1 MSTTHGALQRLAAP
15 LRWRSQLG
23 WLALG
28 VGCALVALG
37 VAAWLARAG
46 LLRAPLWIPAAWLL
60 VAGLVIAACM
70 RARQGA
76 HRLSARATADWLE
89 AHAGWRRGA
98 VSGQLEADTAGTSP
112 ALRELADAQASERV
126 SREGEAALEP
136 VALPIR
142 RRARAGLGALLAGS
156 LLLVS
161 ARPWTAP
168 AARVWHPATAL
179 LDAAKPVRLSAS
191 RLSVPRGDSVMLRIE
206 APGRATAS
214 LYTRTPG
221 DTWVTQ
227 TVTLDGTGRASRRVG
242 PLAADLFARA
252 TSGGRGSDTVHITVQ
267 LPAFLGSLSV
277 TAHYPRYLGLADEPL
292 PVSGDTVLLPAGTR
306 LRTVGQATAA
316 LSQASWK
323 GDRQQAALEVD
334 GRQFH
339 GEFIPR
345 ASGVYTLG
353 LAVEGGAALGG
364 DTVRL
369 PLRIVADSAPVITVP
384 VPGADT
390 VAPLSM
396 RLPLV
401 VEARDDHGLTG
412 VRVRIRRGASEQL
425 DTVPIGGEP
434 DHAILAHE
442 LDLNRAGAQPGDTVV
457 YQLIATD
464 NAPPPHVGR
473 SREYRVRIPTRAE
486 LRDAQR
492 EAAAAMGSSLDSL
505 ARKSA
510 DVQRQTEDLSRE
522 RSRAESSNTGAD
534 PAMSFEQA
542 KQAQALAEAT
552 DSLVQQSEQIK
563 DALDAL
569 RQAAEQAGLNDP
581 EFQKRL
587 AEVREQLAKALTPEL
602 RAKLEQ
608 LKSALQHLDAE
619 QARRALQDLTEAQ
632 QKLQQALERS
642 RDLFKRAALEG
653 ELANLAD
660 EARDLAKQQDAW
672 NAAADSANAAGAA
685 ADEQQMADRADSLA
699 SRLQDA
705 SRQLDSSAART
716 ALEQA
721 ARQAAEA
728 AQQMQQAGQ
737 QMQQGGRAQA
747 QQHGRRASRMLGPLA
762 GQMDQARQSTQ
773 DQWREEVMQVLD
785 QALAETSR
793 LSSQELALSESLDG
807 NMDPASARTA
817 QASLEDGLERVAA
830 RIRDI
835 AGKNALVS
843 QQIGVAL
850 EVARSHMSASR
861 EAVSSA
867 NINVPAAADRA
878 GSAVDALNAAAYM
891 MLRSRDDVAG
901 SASGSGMAEAMEKMS
916 QLAGQQGQLGQQTAS
931 LLPTPGQGQGAGQ
944 QLMQQIAAQQRAIA
958 QELERMQAQ
967 GNMPGA
973 GQLSQEAQELAR
985 RLEAGRVDRQTVERQ
1000 QQLFRRMLDA
1010 GRTLQGEERD
1020 EQKERQSTTAKEGN
1034 IHLPPAL
1041 RERLEQDDTPR
1052 LPDWDELQRLSPEDR
1067 RLVVDYFRRL
1077 AESPQR

>member
-1 MSTTHGALQRLAAP
+1 MSRTHGALGRLATP
-15 LRWRSQLG
+15 LRRRSQLG
-23 WLALG
+23 SLGLAMGFALFALG
-28 VGCALVALG
+28 AV
-37 VAAWLARAG
+37 AWLARAG
-46 LLRAPLWIPAAWLL
+46 LLRAPLWIPLAWLI
-60 VAGLVIAACM
+60 VAGLAAAGVIW
-70 RARQGA
+70 ARQGA
-76 HRLSARATADWLE
+76 RRLSVRATADWLE
-89 AHAGWRRGA
+89 RYAGWRRGA
-98 VSGQLEADTAGTSP
+98 VSAQLEAGTAGTSA

-126 SREGEAALEP
+126 RREGDAALLP
-136 VALPIR
+136 IAQPIR
-142 RRARAGLGALLAGS
+142 RRALAGLGAVVAGG

-168 AARVWHPATAL
+168 ATRVWHPASAL
-179 LDAAKPVRLSAS
+179 IDAAKPVRLSAS
-191 RLSVPRGDSVMLRIE
+191 RLSVPRGDSVTLRVE
-206 APGRATAS
+206 APGRASAA
-214 LYTRTPG
+214 LHTRAPG

-227 TVTLDGTGRASRRVG
+227 IISLDESGRASRAVG

-252 TSGGRGSDTVHITVQ
+252 SSGGRGSDTVHVTVQ

-277 TAHYPRYLGLADEPL
+277 TARYPHYLGLADEAL

-306 LRTVGQATAA
+306 LHTSGQATAVLTHA
-316 LSQASWK
+316 AWRAE
-323 GDRQQAALEVD
+323 RQVAELEVN
-334 GRQFH
+334 GRQFS
-339 GEFIPR
+339 GDFLPR
-345 ASGVYTLG
+345 ANGAYMLT
-353 LAVEGGAALGG
+353 LAVEGGAPLGG

-369 PLRIVADSAPVITVP
+369 PLRIVADSAPVVTVP

-401 VEARDDHGLTG
+401 VEARDDHGLTAL
-412 VRVRIRRGASEQL
+412 RIRIRLGATNQMDS
-425 DTVPIGGEP
+425 VPLGGAT

-442 LDLNRAGAQPGDTVV
+442 LDLQQAGAQPGDTVV
-457 YQLIATD
+457 YQLVAAD
-464 NAPPPHVGR
+464 NAPSPQVGR
-473 SREYRVRIPTRAE
+473 SREYRVRVPTRAE

-492 EAAAAMGSSLDSL
+492 DVAAAMGNSLDSL

-510 DVQRQTEDLSRE
+510 DVQRRTEDLSRE
-522 RSRAESSNTGAD
+522 RSRADSSNRGPE
-534 PAMSFEQA
+534 PAMSFDQA
-542 KQAQALAEAT
+542 KQAQALAQAT
-552 DSLVQQSEQIK
+552 DSLVQQSEQLK

-569 RQAAEQAGLNDP
+569 RQAAERAGLNDP

-602 RAKLEQ
+602 KAKLAE
-608 LKSALQHLDAE
+608 LKSALEHLDAE

-632 QKLQQALERS
+632 EKLQQALERS

-660 EARDLAKQQDAW
+660 EARDLAKEQAQW
-672 NAAADSANAAGAA
+672 NSATAKADSARAA
-685 ADEQQMADRADSLA
+685 ADEQQLAGRTDSLA
-699 SRLQDA
+699 SRLQQA

-716 ALEQA
+716 GLQQA
-721 ARQAAEA
+721 AAQAAEA
-728 AQQMQQAGQ
+728 AQQMQQAAQ

-747 QQHGRRASRMLGPLA
+747 QQHGRRASKMLSPLA
-762 GQMDQARQSTQ
+762 GQMDQARQSAQ
-773 DQWREEVMQVLD
+773 NQWREEVMQALD

-793 LSSQELALSESLDG
+793 LSSQELALTESLDG
-807 NMDPASARTA
+807 EADPAAARTA
-817 QASLEDGLERVAA
+817 QAALEEGLERVTA
-830 RIRDI
+830 RIRDS
-835 AGKNALVS
+835 AGKNALVA

-850 EVARSHMSASR
+850 EVARTHMRASR
-861 EAVSSA
+861 DAISSA
-867 NINVPAAADRA
+867 NVNLPAAADRA

-944 QLMQQIAAQQRAIA
+944 QLMQQLAAQQRAIA

-973 GQLSQEAQELAR
+973 GQLSQEAQDLAR

-1020 EQKERQSTTAKEGN
+1020 EQKERQSTTAKDGN
-1034 IHLPPAL
+1034 LHLPPSL
-1041 RERLEQDDTPR
+1041 RERLERDDTPR
-1052 LPDWDELQRLSPEDR
+1052 LPGWEELQRLSPEDR

>member
-1 MSTTHGALQRLAAP
+1 MSRTHGALGRLATP
-15 LRWRSQLG
+15 LRRQSQLG
-23 WLALG
+23 SLTLAAGSALLALG
-28 VGCALVALG
+28 A
-37 VAAWLARAG
+37 AAWLARAG
-46 LLRAPLWIPAAWLL
+46 LLRAPLWIPLAWLV
-60 VAGLVIAACM
+60 VAGLVAAGVIW
-70 RARQGA
+70 ARQA
-76 HRLSARATADWLE
+76 ARRLSVRAMAEWLE
-89 AHAGWRRGA
+89 HQAGWRRGA
-98 VSGQLEADTAGTSP
+98 LSAQLEAGTAGTSA
-112 ALRELADAQASERV
+112 ALRELADSRASEQV
-126 SREGEAALEP
+126 TREGNAALQP
-136 VALPIR
+136 IAQPIR
-142 RRARAGLGALLAGS
+142 RTALAGLAVVIAGS

-161 ARPWTAP
+161 ARPWRAP
-168 AARVWHPATAL
+168 AARVWHPASAL
-179 LDAAKPVRLSAS
+179 IDAAKPVRLSAS
-191 RLSVPRGDSVMLRIE
+191 KLSVQRGDSVMLRIE
-206 APGRATAS
+206 APGRATAA
-214 LYTRTPG
+214 LYTRSPG

-227 TVTLDGTGRASRRVG
+227 VVSLDQSGRASRRVG

-252 TSGGRGSDTVHITVQ
+252 TSGGRGSDTVHVTVQ

-277 TAHYPRYLGLADEPL
+277 TARYPRYLGLADELL

-306 LRTVGQATAA
+306 LRTLGQATAV
-316 LSQASWK
+316 LSHAAWR
-323 GDRQQAALEVD
+323 GERQLAELDVD
-334 GRQFH
+334 GREFR
-339 GEFIPR
+339 GEFTPR
-345 ASGVYTLG
+345 TTGAYTLSI
-353 LAVEGGAALGG
+353 AVEGGVPLGG

-369 PLRIVADSAPVITVP
+369 PLRIVADSAPVVTVP

-401 VEARDDHGLTG
+401 VDARDDHALTA
-412 VRVRIRRGASEQL
+412 VRIRIRLRSSERL
-425 DTVPIGGEP
+425 DTVAMGGEP

-442 LDLNRAGAQPGDTVV
+442 LDLQQAGAEPGDTVV
-457 YQLIATD
+457 YQLIAAD
-464 NAPPPHVGR
+464 NAPLPQVGR
-473 SREYRVRIPTRAE
+473 SREYQVRIPTRAE

-505 ARKSA
+505 AQKSA

-522 RSRAESSNTGAD
+522 RSRTENSNRGPD

-542 KQAQALAEAT
+542 KQAQALAQAT
-552 DSLVQQSEQIK
+552 DSLVQKSEQLK

-602 RAKLEQ
+602 RAKLAE
-608 LKSALQHLDAE
+608 LKSALQNLDAE

-632 QKLQQALERS
+632 ERLQQALERS

-660 EARDLAKQQDAW
+660 EARDLAQQQDKW
-672 NAAADSANAAGAA
+672 NAATASADSARASAE
-685 ADEQQMADRADSLA
+685 EQQMASRADSLA
-699 SRLQDA
+699 SRLQEA
-705 SRQLDSSAART
+705 SRQLDSSAARSG
-716 ALEQA
+716 LEQA
-721 ARQAAEA
+721 AQQAADA

-747 QQHGRRASRMLGPLA
+747 QQHGRRASRMLTPLA
-762 GQMDQARQSTQ
+762 GQMDQARQSAQ
-773 DQWREEVMQVLD
+773 DQWREEVMQALD

-793 LSSQELALSESLDG
+793 LSGQELALSESLDG
-807 NMDPASARTA
+807 ESDPASARTT
-817 QASLEDGLERVAA
+817 QAALEEGLDRVAA

-835 AGKNALVS
+835 GGKNALVS

-850 EVARSHMSASR
+850 EVARTHMGASR
-861 EAVSSA
+861 DAVSSA
-867 NINVPAAADRA
+867 NINLPAAADRA

-901 SASGSGMAEAMEKMS
+901 SASGSGMAEAMEKMG
-916 QLAGQQGQLGQQTAS
+916 QLAGQQGQVGQQTAS

-944 QLMQQIAAQQRAIA
+944 QLMQQLAAEQRAIA
-958 QELERMQAQ
+958 QELQRMQAQ
-967 GNMPGA
+967 GNMPAA
-973 GQLSQEAQELAR
+973 GQLSQEAQDLAR

-1052 LPDWDELQRLSPEDR
+1052 LPGWEELQRLSPEDR

-1077 AESPQR
+1077 AEDPQR

>member
-1 MSTTHGALQRLAAP
+1 
-15 LRWRSQLG
+15 
-23 WLALG
+23 
-28 VGCALVALG
+28 VV
-37 VAAWLARAG
+37 
-46 LLRAPLWIPAAWLL
+46 
-60 VAGLVIAACM
+60 
-70 RARQGA
+70 
-76 HRLSARATADWLE
+76 
-89 AHAGWRRGA
+89 
-98 VSGQLEADTAGTSP
+98 
-112 ALRELADAQASERV
+112 
-126 SREGEAALEP
+126 
-136 VALPIR
+136 
-142 RRARAGLGALLAGS
+142 
-156 LLLVS
+156 
-161 ARPWTAP
+161 
-168 AARVWHPATAL
+168 
-179 LDAAKPVRLSAS
+179 
-191 RLSVPRGDSVMLRIE
+191 
-206 APGRATAS
+206 
-214 LYTRTPG
+214 
-221 DTWVTQ
+221 
-227 TVTLDGTGRASRRVG
+227 
-242 PLAADLFARA
+242 
-252 TSGGRGSDTVHITVQ
+252 VQ
-267 LPAFLGSLSV
+267 LPAFLGSLTV
-277 TAHYPRYLGLADEPL
+277 TAHYPRYLRLADEPL

-306 LRTVGQATAA
+306 LRTRGQATAA
-316 LSQASWK
+316 LSLAAWE
-323 GDRQQAALEVD
+323 GDRKDAPLDVD
-334 GRQFH
+334 GREFH
-339 GEFIPR
+339 GEFTPR
-345 ASGVYTLG
+345 ASGVYTLR
-353 LAVEGGAALGG
+353 LAVEGGAPLGG

-369 PLRIVADSAPVITVP
+369 PLRIVADSAPVVTVP

-401 VEARDDHGLTG
+401 VEARDDHGLTA
-412 VRVRIRRGASEQL
+412 VRVRVRLGTAERL
-425 DTVPIGGEP
+425 DTVSMGGEP

-442 LDLNRAGAQPGDTVV
+442 LDLQRAGAEPGDTVV

-464 NAPPPHVGR
+464 NAPPRQVGR

-486 LRDAQR
+486 LRAAQR

-510 DVQRQTEDLSRE
+510 EVQRQTEDLSRE
-522 RSRAESSNTGAD
+522 RSRTEGSGRGPD

-542 KQAQALAEAT
+542 RQAQALAQAT
-552 DSLVQQSEQIK
+552 DSLVQQSEQLK
-563 DALDAL
+563 DALEAL
-569 RQAAEQAGLNDP
+569 HQAAEQAGLNDP

-602 RAKLEQ
+602 RAKLAE
-608 LKSALQHLDAE
+608 LKSALQNLDAE

-632 QKLQQALERS
+632 EKLQQALERS

-660 EARDLAKQQDAW
+660 EARDLAKQQDQW
-672 NAAADSANAAGAA
+672 NAEAAKADSARASS
-685 ADEQQMADRADSLA
+685 DEQQMASRADSLA
-699 SRLQDA
+699 SRLQAA
-705 SRQLDSSAART
+705 SRQLDSSAARR

-721 ARQAAEA
+721 AAQAAQA
-728 AQQMQQAGQ
+728 AQQMQQAAQ

-747 QQHGRRASRMLGPLA
+747 QQHGRRASQMLGPLA

-773 DQWREEVMQVLD
+773 NQWREEVTQALD

-793 LSSQELALSESLDG
+793 LSSQELELSRSLD
-807 NMDPASARTA
+807 NDADPAAARTA
-817 QASLEDGLERVAA
+817 QAALEDGLERVAA

-850 EVARSHMSASR
+850 EVARTHMSASR
-861 EAVSSA
+861 DAVSSA
-867 NINVPAAADRA
+867 NINLPAAADRA

-931 LLPTPGQGQGAGQ
+931 LLPMPGQGQGAGQ
-944 QLMQQIAAQQRAIA
+944 QMMQQLAAQQRAIA
-958 QELERMQAQ
+958 QELQRLQAQ

-973 GQLSQEAQELAR
+973 GQLSQEAQDLAR
-985 RLEAGRVDRQTVERQ
+985 RLEAGRLDRQTVERQ

-1041 RERLEQDDTPR
+1041 RERLQQNDTPR
-1052 LPDWDELQRLSPEDR
+1052 LPGWEELQRLSPEDR

>member
-1 MSTTHGALQRLAAP
+1 MSRTHGALGRLATP
-15 LRWRSQLG
+15 LRRRSQLG
-23 WLALG
+23 SLALAAGWSLLALG
-28 VGCALVALG
+28 A
-37 VAAWLARAG
+37 AAWLVRAG
-46 LLRAPLWIPAAWLL
+46 WLRAPLWIPVAWLIVGGL
-60 VAGLVIAACM
+60 VAAGVLW
-70 RARQGA
+70 ARQGA
-76 HRLSARATADWLE
+76 RRFSVRATADWLE
-89 AHAGWRRGA
+89 QHAGWRRGA
-98 VSGQLEADTAGTSP
+98 VSAQLEAGIAGTSP
-112 ALRELADAQASERV
+112 ALRDLADAQASEQVMRDGA
-126 SREGEAALEP
+126 SALQPIAE
-136 VALPIR
+136 PIR
-142 RRARAGLGALLAGS
+142 RRALIGLAVVLGGS
-156 LLLVS
+156 LLLAS

-168 AARVWHPATAL
+168 ATRVWHPASAL
-179 LDAAKPVRLSAS
+179 FDAAKPVRLSAN

-206 APGRATAS
+206 APGRASAA

-221 DTWVTQ
+221 DTWAAQV
-227 TVTLDGTGRASRRVG
+227 VSLDQDGRASRTVG

-252 TSGGRGSDTVHITVQ
+252 SSGGRGSDTVHVTVQ

-277 TAHYPRYLGLADEPL
+277 TARYPRYLGLADEPL

-306 LRTVGQATAA
+306 LRTLGQATAV
-316 LSQASWK
+316 LSRAAWTGERQDAELHVTGREFG
-323 GDRQQAALEVD
+323 GDFTPHQ
-334 GRQFH
+334 
-339 GEFIPR
+339 
-345 ASGVYTLG
+345 SGAYTLS
-353 LAVEGGAALGG
+353 LAVEGGALLGG

-369 PLRIVADSAPVITVP
+369 PLRIVADSAPVVTVP

-401 VEARDDHGLTG
+401 VEARDDHGLTAVQ
-412 VRVRIRRGASEQL
+412 VRVRLGGSEQV
-425 DTVPIGGEP
+425 DTVPMGGAG

-442 LDLNRAGAQPGDTVV
+442 LDLRKAGAQPGDTVV
-457 YQLIATD
+457 YQLVASD
-464 NAPPPHVGR
+464 NAPVRQVGR
-473 SREYRVRIPTRAE
+473 SREYRVRVPTRAE
-486 LRDAQR
+486 LREAQR
-492 EAAAAMGSSLDSL
+492 EATTGMGSALDSL

-522 RSRAESSNTGAD
+522 RSRAENSTRGPE

-542 KQAQALAEAT
+542 RQAQALAQAT
-552 DSLVQQSEQIK
+552 DSLVQQSEQLK
-563 DALDAL
+563 DALEAL
-569 RQAAEQAGLNDP
+569 QQAAEQAGLNDP

-602 RAKLEQ
+602 KAKLAE
-608 LKSALQHLDAE
+608 LKSALQNLDAE

-632 QKLQQALERS
+632 EKMRQALERS

-660 EARDLAKQQDAW
+660 EARDLAKAQEQW
-672 NAAADSANAAGAA
+672 NNAAARADSAKASAE
-685 ADEQQMADRADSLA
+685 EQQMASRADSLA
-699 SRLQDA
+699 SRLQQA
-705 SRQLDSSAART
+705 SHQLDSSAART
-716 ALEQA
+716 GLEQA
-721 ARQAAEA
+721 ADQASRA
-728 AQQMQQAGQ
+728 AQQMQQAAQ

-747 QQHGRRASRMLGPLA
+747 QQHGRRASQMLGPLA

-773 DQWREEVMQVLD
+773 NQWRQEVMQALD

-793 LSSQELALSESLDG
+793 LSGQELALSESLDG
-807 NMDPASARTA
+807 GADP
-817 QASLEDGLERVAA
+817 VAA
-830 RIRDI
+830 RTQQAALEEGLARISDRVRDI

-861 EAVSSA
+861 DAISSA
-867 NINVPAAADRA
+867 NVNLPAAADRA

-891 MLRSRDDVAG
+891 MLRSRNDVAG

-944 QLMQQIAAQQRAIA
+944 QMMQQLAAQQRAIA
-958 QELERMQAQ
+958 QALERMQAQ

-973 GQLSQEAQELAR
+973 GQLSQEAQDLAR

-1052 LPDWDELQRLSPEDR
+1052 LPGWDELQRLSPEDR

-1077 AESPQR
+1077 AESPQP